1 MATTNVLDTL
11 YKDVF
16 GDGTIRAV
24 PDFAKI
30 QKRVKFS
37 QKEKTG
43 DFYEVPVAM
52 PLNGVTR

>member
-1 MATTNVLDTL
+1 MAVTNSLDSL

-52 PLNGVTR
+52 PLTGGSL